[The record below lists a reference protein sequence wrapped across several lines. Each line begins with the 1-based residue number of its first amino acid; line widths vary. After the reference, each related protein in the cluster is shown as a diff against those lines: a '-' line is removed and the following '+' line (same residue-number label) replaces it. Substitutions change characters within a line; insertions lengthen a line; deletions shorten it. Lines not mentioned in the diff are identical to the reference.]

1 MSVET
6 RGKSNPDTK
15 TDFQA
20 ADRGNWFTTF
30 TVHIVP
36 ANTDLIMTTGLSE
49 GAISCW
55 FKETRKTQVDEGHE
69 LSMTENEARAIKV
82 ECKTCGKKLRRD
94 NMRDHVKQPAF
105 DKLNSFR

>member
-1 MSVET
+1 M
-6 RGKSNPDTK
+6 
-15 TDFQA
+15 
-20 ADRGNWFTTF
+20 
-30 TVHIVP
+30 P